1 MYGELWA
8 WAAEQPARAA
18 VAAALVGLPALGALA
33 QQRQTGQKKT
43 GGAPTSVAS
52 GGGVLARFLTGRDL
66 RAGEPSSSA
75 SWWCAG
81 VDVARDR
88 TAADIGAE
96 AADRKSVVEGKTVTA
111 SLYLGGGR
119 II

>member
-8 WAAEQPARAA
+8 WTVEQPARAA
-18 VAAALVGLPALGALA
+18 VAVALVGLPAVGALA
-33 QQRQTGQKKT
+33 QQRQADQKKA
-43 GGAPTSVAS
+43 GGAPVAGAS

-66 RAGEPSSSA
+66 RPGEPSSSA

-81 VDVARDR
+81 VEVARDR

-96 AADRKSVVEGKTVTA
+96 DPGAGWETTKTVSYVVRRTRR
-111 SLYLGGGR
+111 L
-119 II
+119 